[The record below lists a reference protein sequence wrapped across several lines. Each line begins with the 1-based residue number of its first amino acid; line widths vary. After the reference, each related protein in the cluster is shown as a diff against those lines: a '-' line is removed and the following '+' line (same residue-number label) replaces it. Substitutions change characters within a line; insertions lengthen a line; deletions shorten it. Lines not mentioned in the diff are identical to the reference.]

1 MPSGKIHSNKLKNMK
16 IFIYALMVLSIFLI
30 GFNVAMLDFNDWSK
44 EDNIIAL
51 IGIIASICAILIL
64 LIFKLSGKLADKLK
78 E

>member
-1 MPSGKIHSNKLKNMK
+1 MK
-16 IFIYALMVLSIFLI
+16 IFIYALIVLSIFLI

-51 IGIIASICAILIL
+51 IGIVASVCAILIL
-64 LIFKLSGKLADKLK
+64 LIFKLSGKLVDKLK

>member
-1 MPSGKIHSNKLKNMK
+1 MK